1 VLGNPWFA
9 LREVANDLVERG
21 YPLKAGDVI
30 FSGKVAPAYKMQ
42 SDKAEG
48 RYKGIAGYF
57 TDIHVLVK

>member
-1 VLGNPWFA
+1 MLGNPWFA
-9 LREVANDLVERG
+9 LREVANDLVARG

-48 RYKGIAGYF
+48 MYEGIAGYF